1 MGIEVYSAGVNP
13 TGQTFNPQRMANRN
27 QVI

>member
-13 TGQTFNPQRMANRN
+13 KGVKFNPQRMANINR
-27 QVI
+27 VI